1 MPPRADRYA
10 SRMSE
15 LTDMVLD
22 DSQERMDKA
31 LAHAKTEFA
40 SIRSGRAAPA
50 LVERIRAEAYG
61 VTMRIVELASI
72 SIPESRQLLV
82 TPHDPENLEACERAI
97 RASDLGLSPSNDGRS
112 LRLNFPP
119 LTEERRKELVRVVK
133 KMAEEARIAI
143 RNVRRDARKDLSA
156 AEKDGDLSS
165 DELARSEKDVD
176 KLTQTA
182 EAAVDAALADKEAEL
197 LEV

>member
-1 MPPRADRYA
+1 
-10 SRMSE
+10 MSE
-15 LTDMVLD
+15 LVEMVLD
-22 DSQERMDKA
+22 DSTERMEKA
-31 LAHAKTEFA
+31 VAHARTEFA

-61 VTMRIVELASI
+61 VTMQIIELASI

-82 TPHDPENLEACERAI
+82 TPHDPENLDAIERGI
-97 RASDLGLSPSNDGRS
+97 RASDLGLSPSSDGRT

-119 LTEERRKELVRVVK
+119 LTEERRRDLVRVVK
-133 KMAEEARIAI
+133 KMAEEGRISI
-143 RNVRRDARKDLSA
+143 RNVRRDGRKDLEA

-165 DELARSEKDVD
+165 DELNRAEKDID
-176 KLTQTA
+176 KLTQAA
-182 EAAVDAALADKEAEL
+182 EAEVDAALADKEAEL

>member
-1 MPPRADRYA
+1 
-10 SRMSE
+10 MSE
-15 LTDMVLD
+15 LVEMVLE
-22 DSQERMDKA
+22 DSQDRMDKA
-31 LAHAKTEFA
+31 VSHARAEFA

-61 VTMRIVELASI
+61 VSMQIIELASI
-72 SIPESRQLLV
+72 SVPESRQLLV

-97 RASDLGLSPSNDGRS
+97 RASDLGLSPSNDGRT

-119 LTEERRKELVRVVK
+119 LTEERRKDLVRLVK

-143 RNVRRDARKDLSA
+143 RNLRRDARKDLEA

-165 DELARSEKDVD
+165 DELARAEKDVD
-176 KLTQTA
+176 KLTQAA
-182 EAAVDAALADKEAEL
+182 EAGVDSALADKEAEL

>member
-1 MPPRADRYA
+1 
-10 SRMSE
+10 MSE
-15 LTDMVLD
+15 LIDMVLED
-22 DSQERMDKA
+22 AIERMDKA
-31 LAHAKTEFA
+31 VAHSRTEFA

-50 LVERIRAEAYG
+50 LVERIPVEAYG

-72 SIPESRQLLV
+72 SVPESRQLLV

-97 RASDLGLSPSNDGRS
+97 RTSDLGLSPSNDGRA

-133 KMAEEARIAI
+133 KMAEEGRISI
-143 RNVRRDARKDLSA
+143 RNVRRDGRKELEG
-156 AEKDGDLSS
+156 AEKDGELSS
-165 DELARSEKDVD
+165 DDLNRAEKEID
-176 KLTQTA
+176 KITHQA
-182 EAAVDAALADKEAEL
+182 EAEVDAALADKEAEL